1 MLRRCGLRC
10 EEVADAPRVD
20 EAAGVKLLWSCCM
33 WLLCHARGC
42 TVSEVHAAHSAELA
56 ALVAELARELPTCH
70 GGGGGGRGG
79 VRSASE
85 VRGLL
90 DRLEA
95 YSLSMPSVVPS
106 KELALAELEH
116 RNLWFRRRGVANG
129 RPQPLHAALLDELG
143 CATC

>member
-1 MLRRCGLRC
+1 
-10 EEVADAPRVD
+10 
-20 EAAGVKLLWSCCM
+20 M

-56 ALVAELARELPTCH
+56 ALVAERARELPTCH

-129 RPQPLHAALLDELG
+129 RPQPLLDSWCPWRTLRPPSLAGGLLGVLRQRRSSRRL
-143 CATC
+143 